1 MASMEIY
8 SGSVARQQN
17 AAAEQARTRLDAGL
31 REWSG
36 HRAAL
41 TADGL
46 GRNPL
51 RRVPRGWPEA
61 TATRVEVAAREACVI
76 DEQGAQTEASRL
88 LWSAIAKLVGA
99 AVSLAVP
106 LGIVLALVVGS

>member
-1 MASMEIY
+1 MSSMEMY
-8 SGSVARQQN
+8 STSVDRQQN
-17 AAAEQARTRLDAGL
+17 AAAEQARLRMDAGL

-36 HRAAL
+36 QRAAL
-41 TADGL
+41 AADGL

-88 LWSAIAKLVGA
+88 LWSATSKLVGA
-99 AVSLAVP
+99 AVALAVP
-106 LGIVLALVVGS
+106 LAILIALVAGS

>member
-1 MASMEIY
+1 MSSMEMY
-8 SGSVARQQN
+8 SASIDRQQN
-17 AAAEQARTRLDAGL
+17 AAAEQARLRLDAAL

-36 HRAAL
+36 QRAAL
-41 TADGL
+41 AADGL

-88 LWSAIAKLVGA
+88 LWSATGKLVGA

>member
-8 SGSVARQQN
+8 SGSVDRQQN

-36 HRAAL
+36 QRAAM
-41 TADGL
+41 TADDL

-51 RRVPRGWPEA
+51 RRVPRGWPEGA
-61 TATRVEVAAREACVI
+61 ATRVEVAARESCVI
-76 DEQGAQTEASRL
+76 DEQGASTEASRL
-88 LWSAIAKLVGA
+88 LWSATAKLVGA
-99 AVSLAVP
+99 AVALAVP
-106 LGIVLALVVGS
+106 LAILTTLVAGS